1 MVGMGIV
8 LWALRSVQWRW
19 RLVWLQHHDP
29 STDLRLVLG
38 LHGPQDVPTLAYLME
53 ARRWRR

>member
-1 MVGMGIV
+1 
-8 LWALRSVQWRW
+8 VQWRW

-29 STDLRLVLG
+29 STDLRLLLG
-38 LHGPQDVPTLAYLME
+38 LHGPQDVPMLAYLME